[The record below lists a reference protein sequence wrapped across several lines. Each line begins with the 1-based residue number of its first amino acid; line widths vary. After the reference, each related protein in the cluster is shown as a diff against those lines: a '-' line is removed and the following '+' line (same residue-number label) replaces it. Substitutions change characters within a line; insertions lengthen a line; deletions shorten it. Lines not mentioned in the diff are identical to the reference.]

1 MADSIRHL
9 IEEAVKSSM
18 RERNKERT
26 STLRM
31 ALSELK
37 KEEID
42 NKIELSNE
50 DSIKILQRMIKQ
62 RKESMSQFLN
72 AQRND
77 LAEKEESEIVILQ
90 DFLPEQMSEED
101 INKLVIEA
109 INETDAKEPQD
120 IGKVMGFLKTKIQG
134 NADMGIVKASF
145 LPILPQQLLQQH
157 KSSDLPQYL
166 MNHHL

>member
-18 RERNKERT
+18 RERNKDRT

-42 NKIELSNE
+42 NKIELSND

-62 RKESMSQFLN
+62 RKESMAQFLN

-134 NADMGIVKASF
+134 NADMGIVSK
-145 LPILPQQLLQQH
+145 LVKENLQ
-157 KSSDLPQYL
+157 S
-166 MNHHL
+166 

>member
-1 MADSIRHL
+1 MADSIGHL
-9 IEEAVKSSM
+9 IAEAVKSSM
-18 RERNKERT
+18 RERNKDRT
-26 STLRM
+26 STFRM

-50 DSIKILQRMIKQ
+50 GSIKILQRMIKQ

-77 LAEKEESEIVILQ
+77 LAEKEKSEILILQ

-109 INETDAKEPQD
+109 INETEAKEPQD

-134 NADMGIVKASF
+134 NADMGIVSK
-145 LPILPQQLLQQH
+145 LVKENLQG
-157 KSSDLPQYL
+157 
-166 MNHHL
+166 

>member
-18 RERNKERT
+18 RERNKDRT

-31 ALSELK
+31 APSELK

-90 DFLPEQMSEED
+90 DFLPEQMSVDD

-109 INETDAKEPQD
+109 INETEAKEPQD

-134 NADMGIVKASF
+134 NADMGIVSK
-145 LPILPQQLLQQH
+145 LVKENLEG
-157 KSSDLPQYL
+157 
-166 MNHHL
+166 

>member
-9 IEEAVKSSM
+9 IEEAVKTSM
-18 RERNKERT
+18 RERNKDRT

-50 DSIKILQRMIKQ
+50 GSIKILQRMIKQ

-77 LAEKEESEIVILQ
+77 LAEKEELEIVILQ
-90 DFLPEQMSEED
+90 DFLPEQMSLDD

-109 INETDAKEPQD
+109 INETDAKEAQD

-134 NADMGIVKASF
+134 NADMGVVSKLVKEN
-145 LPILPQQLLQQH
+145 LQG
-157 KSSDLPQYL
+157 
-166 MNHHL
+166 

>member
-42 NKIELSNE
+42 NKIELSNV

-90 DFLPEQMSEED
+90 DFLPEQMSEDD

-134 NADMGIVKASF
+134 NADMGVVSKLVKEN
-145 LPILPQQLLQQH
+145 LQG
-157 KSSDLPQYL
+157 
-166 MNHHL
+166 

>member
-18 RERNKERT
+18 RERNKDRT

-50 DSIKILQRMIKQ
+50 GSIKILQRMIKQ

-77 LAEKEESEIVILQ
+77 LAEKEESEILILQ
-90 DFLPEQMSEED
+90 DFLPEQMSVDD

-109 INETDAKEPQD
+109 INETDAKEAQD

-134 NADMGIVKASF
+134 NADMGVVSKLVKEN
-145 LPILPQQLLQQH
+145 LQG
-157 KSSDLPQYL
+157 
-166 MNHHL
+166 

>member
-1 MADSIRHL
+1 MAVSIKHL
-9 IEEAVKSSM
+9 IEEAVRSSM

-31 ALSELK
+31 VLSELK

-109 INETDAKEPQD
+109 INETDAKELKD

-134 NADMGIVKASF
+134 NADMGIVSK
-145 LPILPQQLLQQH
+145 LVKENLQG
-157 KSSDLPQYL
+157 
-166 MNHHL
+166 

>member
-9 IEEAVKSSM
+9 IEEAVKISM
-18 RERNKERT
+18 RERNKDRT

-90 DFLPEQMSEED
+90 DFLPEQMSEDD

-120 IGKVMGFLKTKIQG
+120 IGKVMSFLKTKIQG
-134 NADMGIVKASF
+134 NADMGVVSKLVKEN
-145 LPILPQQLLQQH
+145 LQ
-157 KSSDLPQYL
+157 D
-166 MNHHL
+166 

>member
-90 DFLPEQMSEED
+90 DFLPEQMSVDD

-134 NADMGIVKASF
+134 NADMGVVSKLVKEN
-145 LPILPQQLLQQH
+145 LQG
-157 KSSDLPQYL
+157 
-166 MNHHL
+166 

>member
-18 RERNKERT
+18 RERNKDRT

-109 INETDAKEPQD
+109 INETDAKEAQD

-134 NADMGIVKASF
+134 NADMGIVSK
-145 LPILPQQLLQQH
+145 LVKENLQG
-157 KSSDLPQYL
+157 
-166 MNHHL
+166 

>member
-109 INETDAKEPQD
+109 INETDAKELKD
-120 IGKVMGFLKTKIQG
+120 IGKVMGYLKTKIQG
-134 NADMGIVKASF
+134 NADMGIVSK
-145 LPILPQQLLQQH
+145 LVKENLQG
-157 KSSDLPQYL
+157 
-166 MNHHL
+166 

>member
-9 IEEAVKSSM
+9 IEEAVKTSM
-18 RERNKERT
+18 RERNKEST

-109 INETDAKEPQD
+109 INETDAKELKD
-120 IGKVMGFLKTKIQG
+120 IGKVMGYLKTKIQG
-134 NADMGIVKASF
+134 NADMGIVSK
-145 LPILPQQLLQQH
+145 LVKENLQG
-157 KSSDLPQYL
+157 
-166 MNHHL
+166 

>member
-18 RERNKERT
+18 RERNKDRT

-109 INETDAKEPQD
+109 INETDAKEAQD

-134 NADMGIVKASF
+134 NADMGVVSKLVKEN
-145 LPILPQQLLQQH
+145 LQG
-157 KSSDLPQYL
+157 
-166 MNHHL
+166 

>member
-18 RERNKERT
+18 RERNKDRT

-50 DSIKILQRMIKQ
+50 GSIKILQRMIKQ

-77 LAEKEESEIVILQ
+77 LAEKDESEIVILQ

-109 INETDAKEPQD
+109 INETDAKEFKD

-134 NADMGIVKASF
+134 NADMGIVSK
-145 LPILPQQLLQQH
+145 LVKENLQG
-157 KSSDLPQYL
+157 
-166 MNHHL
+166 

>member
-18 RERNKERT
+18 RERSKERT

-42 NKIELSNE
+42 NKTELSNE

-109 INETDAKEPQD
+109 INETDAKELKD

-134 NADMGIVKASF
+134 NADMGIVSK
-145 LPILPQQLLQQH
+145 LVKENLQG
-157 KSSDLPQYL
+157 
-166 MNHHL
+166 

>member
-77 LAEKEESEIVILQ
+77 LAEKEELEIVILQ
-90 DFLPEQMSEED
+90 DFLPEQMGEED

-109 INETDAKEPQD
+109 INETDAKELKD

-134 NADMGIVKASF
+134 NADMGIVSK
-145 LPILPQQLLQQH
+145 LVKENLQG
-157 KSSDLPQYL
+157 
-166 MNHHL
+166 

>member
-26 STLRM
+26 ATLRM

-90 DFLPEQMSEED
+90 DFLPEQMSEDD

-120 IGKVMGFLKTKIQG
+120 IGKVMSFLKTKIQG
-134 NADMGIVKASF
+134 NADMGVVSKLVKEN
-145 LPILPQQLLQQH
+145 LQ
-157 KSSDLPQYL
+157 D
-166 MNHHL
+166 

>member
-9 IEEAVKSSM
+9 IEEAVKTSM

-134 NADMGIVKASF
+134 NADMGIVSK
-145 LPILPQQLLQQH
+145 LVKENLQG
-157 KSSDLPQYL
+157 
-166 MNHHL
+166 

>member
-1 MADSIRHL
+1 MADSNRHL

-18 RERNKERT
+18 RERNKDRT

-50 DSIKILQRMIKQ
+50 GSIKILQRMIKQ

-90 DFLPEQMSEED
+90 DFLPEQMSVDD
-101 INKLVIEA
+101 INELVIEA
-109 INETDAKEPQD
+109 INETDAKEPRD

-134 NADMGIVKASF
+134 NADMGVVSKLVKEN
-145 LPILPQQLLQQH
+145 LQG
-157 KSSDLPQYL
+157 
-166 MNHHL
+166 

>member
-18 RERNKERT
+18 RERNKDRT

-37 KEEID
+37 TEEID

-50 DSIKILQRMIKQ
+50 GSIKILQRMIKQ

-90 DFLPEQMSEED
+90 DFLPEQMSVDD

-109 INETDAKEPQD
+109 INETEAKEPQD

-134 NADMGIVKASF
+134 NADMGIVSK
-145 LPILPQQLLQQH
+145 LVKENLQG
-157 KSSDLPQYL
+157 
-166 MNHHL
+166 

>member
-9 IEEAVKSSM
+9 IEEAVTSSM
-18 RERNKERT
+18 RERNKDRT

-42 NKIELSNE
+42 NKIELCNE

-77 LAEKEESEIVILQ
+77 LAEKEELEIVILQ

-134 NADMGIVKASF
+134 NADMGVVSKLVKEY
-145 LPILPQQLLQQH
+145 LQG
-157 KSSDLPQYL
+157 
-166 MNHHL
+166 

>member
-1 MADSIRHL
+1 MADSIRLL

-18 RERNKERT
+18 RERNKDRT

-50 DSIKILQRMIKQ
+50 DSIKILLRMIKQ

-90 DFLPEQMSEED
+90 DFLPEQMSEDD

-134 NADMGIVKASF
+134 NADMGVVSKLVKEN
-145 LPILPQQLLQQH
+145 LQG
-157 KSSDLPQYL
+157 
-166 MNHHL
+166 

>member
-18 RERNKERT
+18 RERNKDRT

-50 DSIKILQRMIKQ
+50 GSIKILQRMIKQ

-72 AQRND
+72 AQRTD

-90 DFLPEQMSEED
+90 DFLPEQMSEDD

-134 NADMGIVKASF
+134 NADMGIVSK
-145 LPILPQQLLQQH
+145 LVKENLQG
-157 KSSDLPQYL
+157 
-166 MNHHL
+166 

>member
-1 MADSIRHL
+1 MANSIRHL

-18 RERNKERT
+18 RERNKHRT

-90 DFLPEQMSEED
+90 DFLPEQMSEDD

-109 INETDAKEPQD
+109 INQTAAKEPQD
-120 IGKVMGFLKTKIQG
+120 IGKVMSFLKTKIQG
-134 NADMGIVKASF
+134 NADMGVVSKLVKEN
-145 LPILPQQLLQQH
+145 LQ
-157 KSSDLPQYL
+157 D
-166 MNHHL
+166 

>member
-18 RERNKERT
+18 RERNKEKT

-42 NKIELSNE
+42 NKIKLSNE

-90 DFLPEQMSEED
+90 EFLPEQMSEED

-134 NADMGIVKASF
+134 NADMGIVSK
-145 LPILPQQLLQQH
+145 LVKENLQG
-157 KSSDLPQYL
+157 
-166 MNHHL
+166 

>member
-18 RERNKERT
+18 RERNKDRT

-50 DSIKILQRMIKQ
+50 GSIKILQRMIKQ

-90 DFLPEQMSEED
+90 DFLPEQMSEDD

-134 NADMGIVKASF
+134 NADMGIVSK
-145 LPILPQQLLQQH
+145 LVKENLQG
-157 KSSDLPQYL
+157 
-166 MNHHL
+166 